1 MASLNLF
8 AGGNNDITQFSE
20 RAYLLHGYVKPHADA
35 ILEQLREVIKQS
47 PLRQFVTPGGRKMSV
62 RTSSC
67 GDFGWITDRK
77 GYRYTDTDPI
87 TEEPWPAMPVELK
100 KLAETAAR
108 KCGFGSFSPNA
119 CLINVYH
126 PGAAMGLHQDKDE
139 SDFSQPIVSFSLGLP
154 ATFLWGGLKRSGSPQ
169 KITLQHGDVLVWG
182 GPDRLRY
189 HGVKKLADGQ
199 HPLTGNVRVNLTFR
213 VR

>member
-1 MASLNLF
+1 MASLDLF
-8 AGGNNDITQFSE
+8 AGENNDVTRFSE
-20 RAYLLHGYVKPHADA
+20 RAYLLHGYVERDANA

-47 PLRQFVTPGGRKMSV
+47 PLRQFVTPGGGKMSV

-77 GYRYTDTDPI
+77 GYRYTDTDTI
-87 TEEPWPAMPVELK
+87 TGEPWPAMPAELK
-100 KLAETAAR
+100 ELAETAA
-108 KCGFGSFSPNA
+108 KECGFESFSPNA

-154 ATFLWGGLKRSGSPQ
+154 ATFLWGGLKRGGSPH